1 MAYFP
6 ANTVCHSFDPM
17 SEYFRSDRDMR
28 WRDATPSV
36 GRFLPQWEESMIEQG
51 LREQTIY
58 QRLRVIELI
67 DRKISGELTPGTLL
81 DFCRK
86 RDLSPGTRYQYHSIC
101 ASFFCWAVSAGHAEV
116 DPFVSGPRPSKP
128 RYRARPAGTD
138 DLRKVLSTA
147 REPVRSWAILAIYA
161 GLRCGEIARVS
172 GRDLTPHTDGW
183 LLRIPEGKGSKPGSV
198 PAHSI
203 IVDLLRDAVP
213 GRIWETMT
221 AQKVSQRANAE
232 FRRIGARCRMH
243 ELRHAFATELY
254 RQTRDV
260 LTVQHALRHE
270 QLETTARYIAFDY
283 AAVSSAVNG
292 LAFGA
297 SGVDA

>member
-28 WRDATPSV
+28 WRDPTPSI
-36 GRFLPQWEESMIEQG
+36 GHFLAEWEISMVDRG

-58 QRLRVIELI
+58 QHLRVVEMLDREI
-67 DRKISGELTPGTLL
+67 DHDLTPSSLIA
-81 DFCRK
+81 FCRK
-86 RDLSPGTRYQYHSIC
+86 RELAPGTAYQYHSIC
-101 ASFFCWAVSAGHAEV
+101 AAFFCWAVLAGKADV
-116 DPFVSGPRPSKP
+116 DPFLTGPRPSKP

-138 DLRKVLSTA
+138 DMQIVFAQA
-147 REPVRSWAILAIYA
+147 REPERSWALLAAYA

-172 GRDLTPHTDGW
+172 GRDLVPHTDGW

-198 PAHSI
+198 PAHPI
-203 IVDLLRDAVP
+203 IVKMLRDAP
-213 GRIWETMT
+213 TGRVWNSMT
-221 AQKVSQRANAE
+221 AQKVSQRSNAE

-254 RQTRDV
+254 RKTRDV

-283 AAVSSAVNG
+283 DAVSSAISD
-292 LAFGA
+292 LSFSS